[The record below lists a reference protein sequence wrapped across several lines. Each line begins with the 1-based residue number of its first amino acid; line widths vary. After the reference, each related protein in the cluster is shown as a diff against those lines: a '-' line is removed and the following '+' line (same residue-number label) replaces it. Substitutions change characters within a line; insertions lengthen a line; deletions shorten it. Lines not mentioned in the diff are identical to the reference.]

1 MRSLT
6 YPALA
11 LAVLASST
19 AGCLGQTY
27 VIPKNDLVALSG
39 APAETRGQR
48 VRVIQQFASSEQPPP
63 ADRVDS
69 STTIIFVPHVHVDGG
84 HSHGRPVPPRPT
96 TPPPSRP
103 DAPKPGLGSN
113 LARSKAEDGRA
124 WIILAAFVAI
134 GLAATEGARFDGWA
148 NLHPMHPVHL
158 FGPYGEY
165 VVMPLAQI
173 DQQTALWARRAVIR
187 EGEGPWNPLE
197 RAPLD
202 RAGFT
207 YSLLLGGAEIPSA
220 VTGDEGGTGFQ
231 GHIQLGYFPTQTV
244 GLLLDVGLGWRANGI
259 GKTVYDSRW
268 GGELQILPL
277 SAGRFHAGGYGSLAL
292 GQRFEDGVPDGDA
305 ASTVFGGGGMLQLEL
320 TTRLAITGR
329 FGLTSAYDT
338 TASEVGVGVAI
349 Y

>member
-1 MRSLT
+1 MRTLAYS
-6 YPALA
+6 ALA

-27 VIPKNDLVALSG
+27 VIPKKDLLTLAS
-39 APAETRGQR
+39 APPETRAQR
-48 VRVIQQFASSEQPPP
+48 VRVIQQFASSEQPPQ
-63 ADRVDS
+63 ADHVDS
-69 STTIIFVPHVHVDGG
+69 STEIIFVPYIEVEGG
-84 HSHGRPVPPRPT
+84 GGRPVGPRPT

-103 DAPKPGLGSN
+103 DSPKPGLGSTV
-113 LARSKAEDGRA
+113 AKDKAEDARA
-124 WIILAAFVAI
+124 WIILAALVAV

-158 FGPYGEY
+158 YGPYGEY
-165 VVMPLAQI
+165 TVVPLAQL
-173 DQQTALWARRAVIR
+173 DPQTALWARRAVIR
-187 EGEGPWNPLE
+187 ETEGPWNPLE

-202 RAGFT
+202 RAGWT

-220 VTGDEGGTGFQ
+220 VTGEEGGTGFQ
-231 GHIQLGYFPTQTV
+231 GHIQIGFFPTGAV

-268 GGELQILPL
+268 GGELQLLPL
-277 SAGRFHAGGYGSLAL
+277 SAGRFHAGGYGSVAL
-292 GQRFEDGVPDGDA
+292 GHRFEDGVPDGDR
-305 ASTVFGGGGMLQLEL
+305 SDTVFGGGGMLQLEL

-329 FGLTSAYDT
+329 FGMTSAYDT
-338 TASEVGVGVAI
+338 NASEVGVGLSI